1 QIPRTRWSV
10 LAVLAVFVKTAV
22 AAGCENFEG
31 TAGTNTNGDVQVCC
45 ASETC
50 RSACDQAN
58 CSIHEDDDSCCPDT
72 IANSETVCGVDGGAA
87 PCTLGCEN
95 DYEGIT
101 GTNTNGD
108 VQVCC
113 ANSCGNT
120 CDQDNCSAYGDD
132 DSCCPDTIAES
143 DTECGADGGAA
154 PCILYDSTEGDD
166 DTPAPT
172 PAETESTEAE
182 PSQEADDDDSKS
194 AETPAPAL
202 AELMS
207 TSDSDGTSSAV
218 IALSVLLAAFVLGN
232 IACFAWCLMR
242 RRKEPP
248 TPPPAGRRDANT
260 EVELGRL
267 RRDLD
272 TERTRRV
279 KAETLVHRA
288 KGGGL
293 RSGDFPSVRDVYQHV
308 YQLADDALAWTEKA
322 CAVGGSHPALNGTV
336 LSVLY
341 NTFLVCREE
350 VQRCLDERLQ
360 NLSAFLGNDEPILLS
375 AGDEMNLDT
384 QYVLYECLC
393 KDYQRIVPA
402 DPDRMDAL
410 AGVVLE
416 RCGQPADRSL
426 ANEIVSGATWPS
438 FEALMKNYLL
448 VFVEM
453 ALQKPR
459 VEFEDNLGDA
469 MTFDSIVHRD
479 WAPYSKAPAG
489 QSCSIVFPA
498 IRPQEGRPTSNAK
511 IGVVRLPA

>member
-1 QIPRTRWSV
+1 
-10 LAVLAVFVKTAV
+10 
-22 AAGCENFEG
+22 
-31 TAGTNTNGDVQVCC
+31 
-45 ASETC
+45 
-50 RSACDQAN
+50 
-58 CSIHEDDDSCCPDT
+58 
-72 IANSETVCGVDGGAA
+72 
-87 PCTLGCEN
+87 
-95 DYEGIT
+95 
-101 GTNTNGD
+101 
-108 VQVCC
+108 
-113 ANSCGNT
+113 
-120 CDQDNCSAYGDD
+120 
-132 DSCCPDTIAES
+132 
-143 DTECGADGGAA
+143 
-154 PCILYDSTEGDD
+154 
-166 DTPAPT
+166 
-172 PAETESTEAE
+172 
-182 PSQEADDDDSKS
+182 
-194 AETPAPAL
+194 
-202 AELMS
+202 
-207 TSDSDGTSSAV
+207 GTSSAV
-218 IALSVLLAAFVLGN
+218 IALSVLLSALMLGN

-267 RRDLD
+267 RRDLE
-272 TERTRRV
+272 TEHTRRV
-279 KAETLVHRA
+279 RAETLVHRA

-322 CAVGGSHPALNGTV
+322 CTVGGSHPALNGTI
-336 LSVLY
+336 LNVLY

-402 DPDRMDAL
+402 DPDRMNAL
-410 AGVVLE
+410 AGVVLQ
-416 RCGQPADRSL
+416 RCGEPADRSL
-426 ANEIVSGATWPS
+426 ASKIISGSTWPS

-459 VEFEDNLGDA
+459 VEFEDTMGDA
-469 MTFDSIVHRD
+469 MTFDSVVHRD

-498 IRPQEGRPTSNAK
+498 IRPQEGRPTTNAK
-511 IGVVRLPA
+511 IGVVRLPS

>member
-1 QIPRTRWSV
+1 MPALKPNKKPAPTP
-10 LAVLAVFVKTAV
+10 AV
-22 AAGCENFEG
+22 
-31 TAGTNTNGDVQVCC
+31 
-45 ASETC
+45 SE
-50 RSACDQAN
+50 Q
-58 CSIHEDDDSCCPDT
+58 
-72 IANSETVCGVDGGAA
+72 
-87 PCTLGCEN
+87 
-95 DYEGIT
+95 
-101 GTNTNGD
+101 
-108 VQVCC
+108 
-113 ANSCGNT
+113 
-120 CDQDNCSAYGDD
+120 
-132 DSCCPDTIAES
+132 
-143 DTECGADGGAA
+143 
-154 PCILYDSTEGDD
+154 TEGDSNED
-166 DTPAPT
+166 DEDTPAPT
-172 PAETESTEAE
+172 PAETQNTQVD
-182 PSQEADDDDSKS
+182 PSQVDVDDDSKS
-194 AETPAPAL
+194 TETTVV
-202 AELMS
+202 S

-218 IALSVLLAAFVLGN
+218 IALSVLLAALVLGN

-267 RRDLD
+267 RRNLE
-272 TERTRRV
+272 TEHTRRV

-322 CAVGGSHPALNGTV
+322 CAVGRSHPALNGTI

-402 DPDRMDAL
+402 DPNRMNAL
-410 AGVVLE
+410 AGVVLQ
-416 RCGQPADRSL
+416 RCEEPADRSL
-426 ANEIVSGATWPS
+426 ANEIISGATWPS

-469 MTFDSIVHRD
+469 MTFDSVVHRD
-479 WAPYSKAPAG
+479 WAPYSKAPVG

-511 IGVVRLPA
+511 IGVVRLPS